1 MVRKTSAI
9 CAGLL
14 LALKRLVREP
24 KLIPKRPFV
33 AASAK
38 MTQIY
43 DTFDAKLVQLRGIAP
58 VKLRA
63 AKQPLVHAVEIFC
76 FVDEGRFLR

>member
-14 LALKRLVREP
+14 LALKRLVCEP

-33 AASAK
+33 AASAE
-38 MTQIY
+38 MAQIY
-43 DTFDAKLVQLRGIAP
+43 DAFYAKLVQLRGVSSI
-58 VKLRA
+58 KLST
-63 AKQPLVHAVEIFC
+63 AKQQLVHAVKIFR

>member
-24 KLIPKRPFV
+24 KLISKRPFV
-33 AASAK
+33 AAPAK
-38 MTQIY
+38 MAQIY
-43 DTFDAKLVQLRGIAP
+43 DTFDAKLVQLCSVAP

-63 AKQPLVHAVEIFC
+63 AK
-76 FVDEGRFLR
+76 

>member
-24 KLIPKRPFV
+24 KLIPKRPSV

-38 MTQIY
+38 MAQIY
-43 DTFDAKLVQLRGIAP
+43 YAFDAKLVQLRGIAP

>member
-1 MVRKTSAI
+1 MVGKTSAI

-14 LALKRLVREP
+14 LALKRLVCEL
-24 KLIPKRPFV
+24 KLIPKRPFI
-33 AASAK
+33 AASTK
-38 MTQIY
+38 MAQIY
-43 DTFDAKLVQLRGIAP
+43 DAFDTNLVQLRGIAP

-76 FVDEGRFLR
+76 FVDEGCFLR